1 MRTVYGEALEE
12 LGYDV
17 TLAAN
22 GEDALRVVEGSIPE
36 VALIDVHL
44 PTLNGYQ
51 LARALRARHP
61 SSGIK
66 LVLLSG
72 MTLDDDMIRLSKNAG
87 FDHCVDKSA
96 GPKAIDALLRQ

>member
-1 MRTVYGEALEE
+1 MARRVSALF
-12 LGYDV
+12 
-17 TLAAN
+17 TLFI
-22 GEDALRVVEGSIPE
+22 LLSLV
-36 VALIDVHL
+36 
-44 PTLNGYQ
+44 
-51 LARALRARHP
+51 
-61 SSGIK
+61 